1 MGGPHPPSYK
11 EGDVLKFDHVSVYR
25 PDGTLLVKDLNFS
38 VERKARVLITGGNGC
53 GKSSLFRVIRKLWP
67 LVEGQI
73 TMPSDKDVH
82 FLTQVNFVPVGTLRD
97 VVIYPFSKEDLVTIG
112 RTDADIR
119 ECLEWAHVSP
129 YVVIDGRADLQFTE
143 DGELVRPKL
152 DDLRDWQKDLSP
164 GQKQR
169 LAFARLFFHQ
179 PSFVVLDECTNG
191 ISPDVEHDLYD
202 RCTKLNLAVFSISH
216 KIELKLFHDYEL
228 HYAGDV
234 DGSWTLEQCSMN
246 IGRITKSSS
255 KVSML
260 DVRGSRRTESKI
272 TYERQLQE

>member
-1 MGGPHPPSYK
+1 
-11 EGDVLKFDHVSVYR
+11 
-25 PDGTLLVKDLNFS
+25 
-38 VERKARVLITGGNGC
+38 
-53 GKSSLFRVIRKLWP
+53 
-67 LVEGQI
+67 
-73 TMPSDKDVH
+73 MPSDKDVH

-228 HYAGDV
+228 HYNGDLE
-234 DGSWTLEQCSMN
+234 GSWSLMRCSERKGN
-246 IGRITKSSS
+246 ITRASSTIALLDTASAQERSESIEASEGPHAMAKVKSETI
-255 KVSML
+255 M
-260 DVRGSRRTESKI
+260 
-272 TYERQLQE
+272 YERHHN